1 MLNIVVLESEAVGK
15 DISWDG
21 LKEFG
26 NVTCYA
32 VTDQGQI
39 AERIKDADIV
49 CLNKCELKESNLK
62 DAHNLKLICESATG
76 FNNIDVDYCHDNGIV
91 VTNVKGYSTD
101 SVAQHTFAMLF
112 YVYEKLTYYDGF
124 VKSGRY
130 AAHNQFTHLDV
141 PFHEL
146 AGKRWGIVGLGN
158 IGRKVAEIATAFGC
172 EVVYYSASGRS
183 YDVPYKQVEF
193 DELIE
198 SSQIISVHCPLTEK
212 TNNLFTYREFER
224 MKDSAVL
231 LNVARGP
238 VVNNVDLAKALEE
251 NLIAGAG
258 IDVFEKEP
266 IAADNPLWKIQ
277 DSTKLVVT
285 PHIAWGTVEARTRL
299 VEEVLEN
306 IRAFLRG
313 ESRNRV

>member
-130 AAHNQFTHLDV
+130 ASHNQFTHLDV

-277 DSTKLVVT
+277 DSTRLVVT

-299 VEEVLEN
+299 VGEVLEN

>member
-1 MLNIVVLESEAVGK
+1 MNIVVLESEAVGK

-32 VTDQGQI
+32 VTDQNQI

-62 DAHNLKLICESATG
+62 DAHQLKLICESATG

-172 EVVYYSASGRS
+172 EVVYYSASGRN

-299 VEEVLEN
+299 VGEVLEN